1 MRAGERVAND
11 EPRTPSRTSR
21 YGRRVPD
28 DGVSSALPVGEGR
41 PGWHIEGSAMSMTFG
56 RQLRFASRGED
67 LAFPHHEDGI
77 AWAGAAAKAASVS
90 SVLAPAPALVEGRR
104 WPHRP
109 TSSPCAI
116 CWPGPNGREIRY
128 VLLSAHYRETFNF
141 TMEGLEG
148 ARTLARSTNAGQA
161 GGLVG
166 ATAAAPIQLISAFT
180 AAMDEDL

>member
-1 MRAGERVAND
+1 
-11 EPRTPSRTSR
+11 
-21 YGRRVPD
+21 
-28 DGVSSALPVGEGR
+28 
-41 PGWHIEGSAMSMTFG
+41 
-56 RQLRFASRGED
+56 
-67 LAFPHHEDGI
+67 
-77 AWAGAAAKAASVS
+77 
-90 SVLAPAPALVEGRR
+90 
-104 WPHRP
+104 
-109 TSSPCAI
+109 
-116 CWPGPNGREIRY
+116 